1 MDKELSSISSLL
13 KTDKCSPLIIYV
25 VLVIISAVTMFNT
38 NGLLKK
44 IQNYKVDNIF
54 TMHIWNEI
62 ALLLLLGV
70 ILYGLCQYNQ
80 QTLAWIVLFFPLV
93 LQLLKTVLVFNSV
106 QTIQKMSPPDVPS
119 LGGVIPNPT
128 AGPGVPQNS
137 SHQMDVT
144 PTQQQ
149 TEGVRQALN
158 QRKEQII
165 GQNIVQ
171 SVDSGVPSGFNAPLG
186 GSVF

>member
-44 IQNYKVDNIF
+44 FQNFKVDNIF
-54 TMHIWNEI
+54 TMHIWNEVS
-62 ALLLLLGV
+62 LLIILGV

-80 QTLAWIVLFFPLV
+80 QTLAWIVLFFPLI
-93 LQLLKTVLVFNSV
+93 LQLLKTILIFNSV
-106 QTIQKMSPPDVPS
+106 HAIQKISPPDTPS
-119 LGGVIPNPT
+119 AAYGAPNIPDPSK
-128 AGPGVPQNS
+128 GPSPPHVQS
-137 SHQMDVT
+137 QQAT
-144 PTQQQ
+144 ITQQQ
-149 TEGVRQALN
+149 TEGVRNALD

-165 GQNIVQ
+165 GTGNQ
-171 SVDSGVPSGFNAPLG
+171 FNPPLAGSSSLG
-186 GSVF
+186 GSPF

>member
-44 IQNYKVDNIF
+44 LQNFKVDNIF
-54 TMHIWNEI
+54 TMHIWNEVS
-62 ALLLLLGV
+62 LLIILGV

-80 QTLAWIVLFFPLV
+80 QTLAWIVLFFPLI
-93 LQLLKTVLVFNSV
+93 LQILKTILIFNSV
-106 QTIQKMSPPDVPS
+106 HALQKMSPPDTS
-119 LGGVIPNPT
+119 GVSNIPDLSN
-128 AGPGVPQNS
+128 GPESPQV
-137 SHQMDVT
+137 QT
-144 PTQQQ
+144 QQPIITQQQ
-149 TEGVRQALN
+149 TEGVRHALD

-165 GQNIVQ
+165 GAGNQ
-171 SVDSGVPSGFNAPLG
+171 FNPPLG
-186 GSVF
+186 GSPF